1 MGGAGATGPL
11 PLPAVP
17 PCPCPCLLPLLP
29 CCHQLLPSAPARA
42 DPRAAVGQAAH
53 PDCAPGDGEPGHPGC
68 APTTCSTLNWWASLL
83 IIVDHGAQ
91 PIVNYLALQQSPPHR
106 KRLSPTKT
114 ALGAAYWLL
123 VSVPF
128 LSTTTFPAECCYI
141 HPKEHSIV
149 WPFPSFYAAGSPW
162 LFLFS
167 STMSVVYFA
176 LPVAIA
182 ALNRRD
188 ALWILFGAL
197 SLFWQ
202 GQVQLEIGS
211 RWCYVIAWSASVMVL
226 EPYVFSW
233 LAEPSQR
240 RWYGEEITDAFRAKA
255 KAR

>member
-1 MGGAGATGPL
+1 MLT
-11 PLPAVP
+11 
-17 PCPCPCLLPLLP
+17 
-29 CCHQLLPSAPARA
+29 
-42 DPRAAVGQAAH
+42 RAAAGQAAH
-53 PDCAPGDGEPGHPGC
+53 PDCAPGDGEPVHPGC

-83 IIVDHGAQ
+83 IILDHGAQ

-167 STMSVVYFA
+167 SIMSVVYFA

-188 ALWILFGAL
+188 ALWILFGAI
-197 SLFWQ
+197 SLWWQ

-211 RWCYVIAWSASVMVL
+211 RWCYVIAWSASIMVL

-255 KAR
+255 KAQ